1 MAKDIRVTLEL
12 DNNKFNTQLNRSE
25 QNVKGFE
32 RTTTGSFA
40 KSAAAAAAF
49 ATALA
54 GVKSGLNIAATFQ
67 DLRSSLSTVFG
78 GLNEGADAFDRVTDI
93 ASKTQFQV
101 EDITKAFIQL
111 KGAGV
116 EPTKDI
122 IMTFANAAAI
132 TTDQL
137 GAFQAAI
144 SLISRTTAGGLGLEE
159 LERLGDRGI
168 PVYDILNKKLGLTRL
183 EISKAGQT
191 AKGAAEIIQALGEG
205 INERFGSALENRL
218 SNTNQRISNFND
230 ALSLL
235 ADNLL
240 SDANV
245 GFGKLLENLTATV
258 QSLNDNIETVTKFI
272 KVLGTLGGVL
282 IVGRLLK
289 GVTSAI
295 SAIKPAGDLATKSI
309 FGFAGASTKAR
320 TPIGDIRA
328 GLRALGRNLGIIPIQ
343 GKPVLD
349 VMGRFRLSF
358 GLLASGLLRFLGPLG
373 LVITGFQLLDLAMT
387 RFRSPA
393 TIVKNNIGPLQDK
406 LQDLT
411 EDLKEAN
418 AELERQQEIGD
429 RGKLG
434 GGTGYIEQAEKR
446 VERIKKAIL
455 ETQAAL
461 DKGLAAIPQPGDAA
475 FVGPVI
481 PKAGSDGTGDVV
493 KQISVID
500 RLDEAIKGVNENFR
514 SVEQFKVYIG
524 LLEKI
529 KSEVSSNEEWQAYE
543 QAIKD
548 VEAAF
553 GMTVKDVFE
562 PALTR
567 IQELNEEIG
576 KVENFDDFNAVLDAI
591 NQSFRDGDINIDQ
604 YNKALQD
611 LKGSLTEAEMD
622 MAIFQNA
629 IKDIDSAIANDLTN
643 ALFEGENA
651 IDALKSTF
659 KEAVKQ
665 MIADTIRL
673 MVVQTALQAIFGF
686 FGYSATF
693 APSGGIS
700 NITKKQFGG
709 PVMKNKPY
717 IVGEAGPELFVPG
730 NGGSIIPNGQYS
742 MGGVQNVTYNIQAT
756 DAQSFQALVARD
768 PSFIHAVASKGAS
781 QLPSGRR
788 F

>member
-12 DNNKFNTQLNRSE
+12 DSNKFNTQLNRAE

-32 RTTTGSFA
+32 RTSTNSFA
-40 KSAAAAAAF
+40 KTAVAAAGF

-54 GVKSGLNIAATFQ
+54 GVKQGLNIAASFQ

-78 GLNEGADAFDRVTDI
+78 GLEQGADAFDRITDI

-245 GFGKLLENLTATV
+245 GFGKLLENLTETV

-272 KVLGTLGGVL
+272 KVLGTLAGVL

-309 FGFAGASTKAR
+309 FSFAGASTKAR
-320 TPIGDIRA
+320 TPIGDLLA
-328 GLRALGRNLGIIPIQ
+328 GFRALGRNLGIIPIK

-373 LVITGFQLLDLAMT
+373 LVITGFQLLDLAMS
-387 RFRSPA
+387 RFRGPE
-393 TIVKNNIGPLQDK
+393 IVKNQIGPLQDK
-406 LQDLT
+406 LTDLT
-411 EDLKEAN
+411 EDLKAAN
-418 AELERQQEIGD
+418 EELERQQEIGD

-455 ETQAAL
+455 ETQKAL
-461 DKGLAAIPQPGDAA
+461 DKGLAAIPQPGDVA
-475 FVGPVI
+475 FVGPVR

-500 RLDEAIKGVNENFR
+500 QLDEAIKGVNENFR

-529 KSEVSSNEEWQAYE
+529 KSQVSSNEEWQAYE

-567 IQELNEEIG
+567 IQELNQEIA

-604 YNKALQD
+604 YNKALED
-611 LKGSLTEAEMD
+611 LKGSLSEAEMD

-629 IKDIDSAIANDLTN
+629 IRDIDSAIANDLTN
-643 ALFEGENA
+643 AIFEGENA

-673 MVVQTALQAIFGF
+673 MIVQTALQSIFGF

-709 PVMKNKPY
+709 PVMGNKPY
-717 IVGEAGPELFVPG
+717 IVGEQGPELFVPST
-730 NGGSIIPNGQYS
+730 GGSVIPNGNFG

-756 DAQSFQALVARD
+756 DAASFQALVARD

-781 QLPSGRR
+781 QMPSGRR